1 MSFSKNPWRRREFSR
16 HPFPQSPHFFIQ
28 DFFVHYL
35 DLPAD
40 QKMYAVCTPFMRRMN
55 MACARNTYRPI
66 KKTWLVT
73 PANRFAELESKSG
86 KAFL

>member
-1 MSFSKNPWRRREFSR
+1 LRRL
-16 HPFPQSPHFFIQ
+16 FPQSPHFFIQ

-55 MACARNTYRPI
+55 MACARNTYRHI
-66 KKTWLVT
+66 NKTWLVT
-73 PANRFAELESKSG
+73 PANRFAHLESKSG